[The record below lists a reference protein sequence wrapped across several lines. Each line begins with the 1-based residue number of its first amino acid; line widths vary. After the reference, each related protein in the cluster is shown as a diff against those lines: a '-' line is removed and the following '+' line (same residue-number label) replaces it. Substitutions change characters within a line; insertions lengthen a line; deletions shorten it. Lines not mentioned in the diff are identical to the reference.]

1 MTVSLKMVSP
11 TSVSVLRA
19 LEIIL
24 AYIFQVIFMQEIPN
38 TLCIIGSLLVIAC
51 VTGIAMEEKSRR
63 SLSSS
68 SSSSEFQ
75 ENNSTRSLQIGRTFI
90 VNHNQSH

>member
-24 AYIFQVIFMQEIPN
+24 AYICQVIILHIMPN
-38 TLCIIGSLLVIAC
+38 TLCIIGSILVIVC
-51 VTGIAMEEKSRR
+51 VTGIAIVEKSRK
-63 SLSSS
+63 SKAESSQES
-68 SSSSEFQ
+68 SPR
-75 ENNSTRSLQIGRTFI
+75 TLQIGRTFI
-90 VNHNQSH
+90 VNPSAE

>member
-24 AYIFQVIFMQEIPN
+24 AYICQVLVMNQIPN
-38 TLCIIGSLLVIAC
+38 ALCILGSTLVVFC
-51 VTGIAMEEKSRR
+51 VIGIAIDEK
-63 SLSSS
+63 LSSS
-68 SSSSEFQ
+68 NEQ
-75 ENNSTRSLQIGRTFI
+75 NAHRSLQIGRTYIFTPNLER
-90 VNHNQSH
+90 V

>member
-11 TSVSVLRA
+11 TSGSVLRA

-51 VTGIAMEEKSRR
+51 VTGIAMEEKTRR
-63 SLSSS
+63 S

>member
-51 VTGIAMEEKSRR
+51 VTGIAMEEKTRR
-63 SLSSS
+63 S

>member
-38 TLCIIGSLLVIAC
+38 FLCIIGSLLVIAC

-63 SLSSS
+63 SS

>member
-63 SLSSS
+63 SSS

>member
-24 AYIFQVIFMQEIPN
+24 AYIFQVIFMNEIPN
-38 TLCIIGSLLVIAC
+38 TLCIIGSLLVILC
-51 VTGIAMEEKSRR
+51 VTGIAMEEKSKR
-63 SLSSS
+63 S

-75 ENNSTRSLQIGRTFI
+75 ENNYSTRSLQIGRTFI
-90 VNHNQSH
+90 VNHNHQSFD

>member
-63 SLSSS
+63 S
-68 SSSSEFQ
+68 SSSEFQ

>member
-24 AYIFQVIFMQEIPN
+24 AYIFQVIFMNEIPN
-38 TLCIIGSLLVIAC
+38 TLCIIGSLLVILC
-51 VTGIAMEEKSRR
+51 VTGIAMEEKSKR
-63 SLSSS
+63 S

-90 VNHNQSH
+90 VNHNHQSFD

>member
-51 VTGIAMEEKSRR
+51 VTGIAMEEKTRR
-63 SLSSS
+63 S

-90 VNHNQSH
+90 VNHNHQSFD

>member
-24 AYIFQVIFMQEIPN
+24 AYIFQVIFMHEIPN
-38 TLCIIGSLLVIAC
+38 ALCITGSLLVIAC
-51 VTGIAMEEKSRR
+51 VAGIAMEEKTRR
-63 SLSSS
+63 
-68 SSSSEFQ
+68 SSSEFQ

-90 VNHNQSH
+90 VNHNQSID

>member
-24 AYIFQVIFMQEIPN
+24 AYICQVIILRIMPN
-38 TLCIIGSLLVIAC
+38 TLCIIGSILVIVC
-51 VTGIAMEEKSRR
+51 VAGIAIVEKSRKSKTE
-63 SLSSS
+63 SL
-68 SSSSEFQ
+68 Q
-75 ENNSTRSLQIGRTFI
+75 EHSAKTLQIGRTFI
-90 VNHNQSH
+90 VNPSAE

>member
-38 TLCIIGSLLVIAC
+38 FLCIIGSLLVIAC
-51 VTGIAMEEKSRR
+51 VTGIAMEEKTRR
-63 SLSSS
+63 S

>member
-51 VTGIAMEEKSRR
+51 VTGIAMEEKTRR
-63 SLSSS
+63 S

-90 VNHNQSH
+90 VNHNQSY

>member
-24 AYIFQVIFMQEIPN
+24 AYICQVIILHIMPN
-38 TLCIIGSLLVIAC
+38 TLCIIGSILVIVC
-51 VTGIAMEEKSRR
+51 VAGIAIVEKSRKSKTE
-63 SLSSS
+63 SL
-68 SSSSEFQ
+68 Q
-75 ENNSTRSLQIGRTFI
+75 EPSAKTLQIGRTFI
-90 VNHNQSH
+90 VNPSSE

>member
-38 TLCIIGSLLVIAC
+38 FLCIIGSLLVIAC

-63 SLSSS
+63 SSS

>member
-51 VTGIAMEEKSRR
+51 VTGIAMEEKTRR
-63 SLSSS
+63 S

-75 ENNSTRSLQIGRTFI
+75 ENNSTISLQIGRTFI

>member
-51 VTGIAMEEKSRR
+51 VTGIAMEEKTRR
-63 SLSSS
+63 S

-90 VNHNQSH
+90 VNHQSH